1 MKKYLTSNNLFARIK
16 RNLGDI
22 MDEIDFGE
30 TFDKLIKYSEII
42 LGKYLKLAEIEKK
55 EEVLDKKYM
64 KEYNELELAIE
75 TEDELMKRAFKNK
88 DFLDFLSSIYLDDQ
102 DFEIEYLE
110 NIFSNKKVTL
120 RFIRKIYQYLYLND
134 SKYFYHFLDQLSY
147 SLMIKRMVELSEE
160 EDELTNFKDKL
171 IDFKY
176 LVTYLDPLLEDE
188 FTSKVR
194 IDFYYQK
201 LDKLNKIENEKFG
214 DERLIYY
221 LNNFLRIK
229 NDVLV
234 FKGNF
239 FFSYLAYLRI
249 RASSSMSNFDGYSY
263 ILDKS
268 SKNKNKDYASAYE
281 MLINMY
287 KYCMPRDEKI
297 LKRKE
302 ASLY

>member
-110 NIFSNKKVTL
+110 NIFSKL
-120 RFIRKIYQYLYLND
+120 HISSR
-134 SKYFYHFLDQLSY
+134 SELD
-147 SLMIKRMVELSEE
+147 MFVNR
-160 EDELTNFKDKL
+160 
-171 IDFKY
+171 
-176 LVTYLDPLLEDE
+176 
-188 FTSKVR
+188 
-194 IDFYYQK
+194 
-201 LDKLNKIENEKFG
+201 
-214 DERLIYY
+214 
-221 LNNFLRIK
+221 
-229 NDVLV
+229 
-234 FKGNF
+234 
-239 FFSYLAYLRI
+239 
-249 RASSSMSNFDGYSY
+249 
-263 ILDKS
+263 
-268 SKNKNKDYASAYE
+268 
-281 MLINMY
+281 
-287 KYCMPRDEKI
+287 
-297 LKRKE
+297 
-302 ASLY
+302 